1 MKILI
6 VSDTHRKDE
15 VLRAVIAK
23 ERPFD
28 MMIHLGDT
36 EGSEDYFREW
46 VRNDRC
52 EIHVVRGNNDFFSF
66 SQPEMEIL
74 IGPYRAFLTH
84 GHSYGVSMGMEMLE
98 EEARARRADI
108 AMFGHSHRPCVEKW
122 EDGFV
127 MLNPGSLAYP
137 RQKGRQPSY
146 IVMKMPQNGAPEF
159 EICYA
164 DEETIIF

>member
-15 VLRAVIAK
+15 MLRMVIAK
-23 ERPFD
+23 EHPFD
-28 MMIHLGDT
+28 MLIHLGDT

-52 EIHVVRGNNDFFSF
+52 EIHVVRGNNDFFSL
-66 SQPEMEIL
+66 SQMEKEIL

-84 GHSYGVSMGMEMLE
+84 GHVYGVTMSLSRLE
-98 EEARARRADI
+98 DEARDRCADI
-108 AMFGHSHRPCVEKW
+108 AMFGHSHRPCVERRD
-122 EDGFV
+122 DGFV

-159 EICYA
+159 EICYV
-164 DEETIIF
+164 DEENIIF

>member
-6 VSDTHRKDE
+6 VSDTHRKDDI
-15 VLRAVIAK
+15 LRTVIAK

-36 EGSEDYFREW
+36 EGSEDYFRDW

-52 EIHVVRGNNDFFSF
+52 EIHVVRGNNDFFSLT
-66 SQPEMEIL
+66 EGEKEIL
-74 IGPYRAFLTH
+74 IGRYRAFLTH
-84 GHSYGVSMGMEMLE
+84 GHAYGVSMGTEMLE
-98 EEARARRADI
+98 EEARARHANI
-108 AMFGHSHRPCVEKW
+108 AMFGHTHRPCVEQSR
-122 EDGFV
+122 DGFV
-127 MLNPGSLAYP
+127 LLNPGSLAYP

-146 IVMKMPQNGAPEF
+146 LVMDIDNNGEAKF

-164 DEETIIF
+164 KEENEIF